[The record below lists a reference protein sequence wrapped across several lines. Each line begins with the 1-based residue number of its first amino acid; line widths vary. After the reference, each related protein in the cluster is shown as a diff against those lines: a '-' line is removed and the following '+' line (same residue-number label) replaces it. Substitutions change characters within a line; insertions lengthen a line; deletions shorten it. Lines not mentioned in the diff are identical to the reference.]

1 MDKWVGIYFQQKFR
15 KEEMDL
21 TRKTSGIYRIA
32 AELFHQISRIFP
44 KGRNRYAGLVVLLG
58 IAMVMCSCTPRGGA
72 GAQGGETQEGEN
84 PGDPDHAASGE
95 HVWNLTELP
104 KPDGAVRVTAL
115 KYLSDGAVRVST
127 GDALFEHAAVMDSRD
142 GGKSWETADADTS
155 PALED
160 EVVGKYYSAEGIPF
174 AYSSTELV
182 LSADGG
188 AEEKTVRMKEGETIF
203 SADASADT
211 LAVLVLEDM
220 QFHLKIYD
228 LQTMECKYLEDPG
241 AFCGK

>member
-1 MDKWVGIYFQQKFR
+1 M
-15 KEEMDL
+15 
-21 TRKTSGIYRIA
+21 TRKTSGINRIA

-44 KGRNRYAGLVVLLG
+44 KGRNRYAVFMVLLG

-72 GAQGGETQEGEN
+72 GAQGRETQGRETQGRETQEGEN
-84 PGDPDHAASGE
+84 PGDPDHAPSGE

-142 GGKSWETADADTS
+142 GGKSWETADADMS
-155 PALED
+155 PALEN
-160 EVVGKYYSAEGIPF
+160 EVIGKYYSAEGIPF

-188 AEEKTVRMKEGETIF
+188 AEEKTVRMKDGETIF
-203 SADASADT
+203 SADT
-211 LAVLVLEDM
+211 LAVLVLEEM

-228 LQTMECKYLEDPG
+228 LQTMECRYLEDPG

>member
-1 MDKWVGIYFQQKFR
+1 
-15 KEEMDL
+15 MDL

-32 AELFHQISRIFP
+32 AELFHQISGIFP
-44 KGRNRYAGLVVLLG
+44 KGRNRYAVCMVLLG

-72 GAQGGETQEGEN
+72 GAQGRETQEGEN
-84 PGDPDHAASGE
+84 PGDPDHAPSGE

-104 KPDGAVRVTAL
+104 KP
-115 KYLSDGAVRVST
+115 DGAVRVST

-142 GGKSWETADADTS
+142 GGKSWETADADMS
-155 PALED
+155 PALEN
-160 EVVGKYYSAEGIPF
+160 EVIGKYYSAEGIPF

-188 AEEKTVRMKEGETIF
+188 AEEKTVRMKDGETIF
-203 SADASADT
+203 SADT
-211 LAVLVLEDM
+211 LAVLVLEEM

-228 LQTMECKYLEDPG
+228 LQTMECRYLEDPG

>member
-1 MDKWVGIYFQQKFR
+1 M
-15 KEEMDL
+15 

-32 AELFHQISRIFP
+32 AELFHQISGIFP
-44 KGRNRYAGLVVLLG
+44 KGRNRYAVCMVLLG

-72 GAQGGETQEGEN
+72 GAQGRETQGRETQEGEN
-84 PGDPDHAASGE
+84 PGDPDHAPSGE

-104 KPDGAVRVTAL
+104 KP
-115 KYLSDGAVRVST
+115 DGAVRVST

-142 GGKSWETADADTS
+142 GGKSWETADADMS
-155 PALED
+155 PVLEN
-160 EVVGKYYSAEGIPF
+160 EVIGKYYSAEGIPF

-188 AEEKTVRMKEGETIF
+188 AEEKIVRMKDGETIF

-211 LAVLVLEDM
+211 LAVLVLEEM

-228 LQTMECKYLEDPG
+228 LQTMECRYLEDPG

>member
-1 MDKWVGIYFQQKFR
+1 M
-15 KEEMDL
+15 
-21 TRKTSGIYRIA
+21 
-32 AELFHQISRIFP
+32 
-44 KGRNRYAGLVVLLG
+44 VLLG

-72 GAQGGETQEGEN
+72 GAQGRETQGRETQEGEN
-84 PGDPDHAASGE
+84 PGDPDHAPSGE

-104 KPDGAVRVTAL
+104 KP
-115 KYLSDGAVRVST
+115 DGAVRVST

-142 GGKSWETADADTS
+142 GGKSWETADADMS
-155 PALED
+155 PALEN
-160 EVVGKYYSAEGIPF
+160 EVIGKYYSAEGIPF

-188 AEEKTVRMKEGETIF
+188 AEERTVRMKDGETIF
-203 SADASADT
+203 SADT
-211 LAVLVLEDM
+211 LAVLVLEEM

-228 LQTMECKYLEDPG
+228 LQTMECRYLEDPG

>member
-1 MDKWVGIYFQQKFR
+1 M
-15 KEEMDL
+15 

-32 AELFHQISRIFP
+32 AELFHQISGIFP
-44 KGRNRYAGLVVLLG
+44 KGRNRYAVCMVLLG

-72 GAQGGETQEGEN
+72 GAQGRETQEGEN
-84 PGDPDHAASGE
+84 PGDPDHAPSGE

-127 GDALFEHAAVMDSRD
+127 GDALFVHSAVMDSRD
-142 GGKSWETADADTS
+142 GGKSWETADADMS
-155 PALED
+155 PALEN
-160 EVVGKYYSAEGIPF
+160 EVIGKYYSAEGIPF

-188 AEEKTVRMKEGETIF
+188 AEEKTVRMKDGETIF

-211 LAVLVLEDM
+211 LAVLVLEEM